1 MPRAS
6 QDPALV
12 LDAITYV
19 DEVHRALRAEN
30 TAPPPGVEGRV
41 VEAILADPKL
51 VAYIRD
57 WARRRHPL
65 EASMAPPS
73 LPPID
78 DCYRRVCALLLAQAT
93 PRPA

>member
-1 MPRAS
+1 MPRES

-12 LDAITYV
+12 LDAIVYV

-51 VAYIRD
+51 AAYVRD
-57 WARRRHPL
+57 WAERRHAL
-65 EASMAPPS
+65 EASAAPPS

-78 DCYRRVCALLLAQAT
+78 DCYQRVRALLLAKAM